1 MYNPFK
7 YENIL
12 PTMMP
17 DLPSIHA
24 LMIMGLTVVGLY
36 MFSRDWIPIETT
48 GLVILATIVSLFFI
62 FPYSFNGN
70 PINPITFFI
79 GSFGNEALV
88 TICLLLA
95 VGKAIEINRSLQPF
109 VGFLST
115 SWLTYPK
122 LSLLAVLL
130 FGAFF
135 SAFINNTP
143 IVVMLIPALIA
154 VSKKAEISSSKILMP
169 MGMATLLGG
178 MATTIGTS
186 TNLLVVGI
194 ANDMGLEQIQLFDFA
209 LPALIAGSIGMIFLW
224 LVAPRL
230 LPDDPPRS
238 TKESTRIFEAALNV
252 NEGEFSD
259 GKSLSE
265 IQEKAGSNFNIDKIK
280 RSDSLFVAKIPSVI
294 FESGDRIYVRD
305 TLENLQEY
313 QELLGLSLFEG
324 EIDEEV
330 EAETGSKTE
339 LAEVVITSGSML
351 DHVSLNAQ
359 QFSSRFNLLPIA
371 VHSGSTGIELKGEI
385 AAKTLT
391 PGDVVLVQGSLEAIE
406 NLKAN
411 SKLLVIENE
420 NLDLGAKRSFMP
432 LYIMLSVVAL
442 AASGL
447 LPISIAAMLGL
458 IGMLVF
464 RLMKWSDV
472 GNAMNIP
479 IIMLIVASLSLGNAL
494 EVTGGSDFLAEFFVY
509 LTSSMS
515 IALVLST
522 LMLVMALLTNVVSNN
537 AAAVIG
543 TPIAISIAQQLGAPP
558 EPFVLAV
565 LFGANMSFVTPIGYQ
580 TNLLIMGAGGY
591 KFNDFIK
598 IGLPLAFIMWVAFS
612 IILPVL
618 YL

>member
-1 MYNPFK
+1 
-7 YENIL
+7 
-12 PTMMP
+12 MMP

-24 LMIMGLTVVGLY
+24 LVVMGLTAVGLY

-48 GLVILATIVSLFFI
+48 GLVILAIIVSLFFI

-79 GSFGNEALV
+79 GSFGNEALI

-95 VGKAIEINRSLQPF
+95 VGKAIEINHSLQPL

-194 ANDMGLEQIQLFDFA
+194 ANDMGLEQIQLFDFV
-209 LPALIAGSIGMIFLW
+209 LPAVIAGSIGMMFLW

-230 LPDDPPRS
+230 LPNDPPRS
-238 TKESTRIFEAALNV
+238 TKESTRIFEAILNV
-252 NEGEFSD
+252 NEGEFTE
-259 GKSLSE
+259 GKTLSE
-265 IQEKAGSNFNIDKIK
+265 VQEKAGSNFKIDKIK
-280 RSDSLFVAKIPSVI
+280 RSDSLFVAKIPSVM
-294 FESGDRIYVRD
+294 FEAGDRIYVND

-313 QELLGLSLFEG
+313 QQLLGLSLFE
-324 EIDEEV
+324 EEAAEEV
-330 EAETGSKTE
+330 ETEIGSE
-339 LAEVVITSGSML
+339 VQLAVVVITSGSFL
-351 DHVSLNAQ
+351 DHTSLNAQ
-359 QFSSRFNLLPIA
+359 SFSSRFNLLPIA

-406 NLKAN
+406 NLKTN
-411 SKLLVIENE
+411 SNMLVIENE
-420 NLDLGAKRSFMP
+420 DLDLGTKRSFIP
-432 LYIMLSVVAL
+432 LYIMVGVAGL
-442 AASGL
+442 AASNL

-494 EVTGGSDFLAEFFVY
+494 EITGGSDYLAELFVY
-509 LTSSMS
+509 ATSSMS
-515 IALVLST
+515 VALILST
-522 LMLVMALLTNVVSNN
+522 LMLLMAVLTNVVSNN

-543 TPIAISIAQQLGAPP
+543 TPIAINIAQQLGASP

-565 LFGANMSFVTPIGYQ
+565 LFGANMSFVTPIGYK
-580 TNLLIMGAGGY
+580 TNLLIMGDGGY
-591 KFNDFIK
+591 KFNDFVK
-598 IGLPLAFIMWVAFS
+598 VGLPLAFIMWVAFS

>member
-1 MYNPFK
+1 
-7 YENIL
+7 
-12 PTMMP
+12 MMP

-24 LMIMGLTVVGLY
+24 LVVMGLTAVGLY

-62 FPYSFNGN
+62 FPYNFNGN

-79 GSFGNEALV
+79 GSFGNEALI

-95 VGKAIEINRSLQPF
+95 VGKAIEINHSLQPL

-169 MGMATLLGG
+169 MGMATLIGG
-178 MATTIGTS
+178 MSTTIGTS

-194 ANDMGLEQIQLFDFA
+194 ANDMGLEQIQLFDFV
-209 LPALIAGSIGMIFLW
+209 LPAVIAGSIGMMFLW

-230 LPDDPPRS
+230 LPNDPPRS
-238 TKESTRIFEAALNV
+238 TKESTRIFEAALYV
-252 NEGEFSD
+252 DADGFTD
-259 GKSLSE
+259 GKTLVE
-265 IQEKAGSNFNIDKIK
+265 IQEKAGNDFIIEKIK
-280 RSDSLFVAKIPSVI
+280 RSDSLFVAKIPSI
-294 FESGDRIYVRD
+294 MFEAGDRIYVKD

-313 QELLGLSLFEG
+313 QQLLGLSLFE
-324 EIDEEV
+324 EEV
-330 EAETGSKTE
+330 AEEAETEIGSE
-339 LAEVVITSGSML
+339 VQLAEVVITSGSFL
-351 DHVSLNAQ
+351 DHTSLNAQ
-359 QFSSRFNLLPIA
+359 HFSSRFNLLPIA

-406 NLKAN
+406 NLKTN
-411 SKLLVIENE
+411 SNMLVIENE
-420 NLDLGAKRSFMP
+420 DLDLGTKRSFIP
-432 LYIMLSVVAL
+432 LYIMVGVAGL
-442 AASGL
+442 AASNL

-494 EVTGGSDFLAEFFVY
+494 EITGGSDYLAELFVY
-509 LTSSMS
+509 ATSSMS
-515 IALVLST
+515 VALILST
-522 LMLVMALLTNVVSNN
+522 LMLLMAVLTNVVSNN

-543 TPIAISIAQQLGAPP
+543 TPIAINIAQQLGASP

-565 LFGANMSFVTPIGYQ
+565 LFGANMSFVTPIGYK

-591 KFNDFIK
+591 KFNDFVK
-598 IGLPLAFIMWVAFS
+598 VGLPLAFIMWVAFS

>member
-1 MYNPFK
+1 
-7 YENIL
+7 
-12 PTMMP
+12 MMP

-24 LMIMGLTVVGLY
+24 LVVMGLTAVGLY

-62 FPYSFNGN
+62 FPYNFNGN

-79 GSFGNEALV
+79 GSFGNEALI

-95 VGKAIEINRSLQPF
+95 VGKAIEINHSLQPLI
-109 VGFLST
+109 GFLST

-169 MGMATLLGG
+169 MGMATLIGG
-178 MATTIGTS
+178 MSTTIGTS

-194 ANDMGLEQIQLFDFA
+194 ANDMGLETIQLFDFV
-209 LPALIAGSIGMIFLW
+209 LPAVIAGSIGMMFLW

-230 LPDDPPRS
+230 LPNDPPRS
-238 TKESTRIFEAALNV
+238 TKESTRIFEAALYV
-252 NEGEFSD
+252 DADGFTD
-259 GKSLSE
+259 GKTLVE
-265 IQEKAGSNFNIDKIK
+265 IQEKAGNDFIIEKIK
-280 RSDSLFVAKIPSVI
+280 RSDSLFVAKIPSI
-294 FESGDRIYVRD
+294 MFEAGDRIYVND

-313 QELLGLSLFEG
+313 QQLLGLSLFE
-324 EIDEEV
+324 EEV
-330 EAETGSKTE
+330 AEEAETEIGSE
-339 LAEVVITSGSML
+339 VQLAEVVITSGSFL
-351 DHVSLNAQ
+351 DHTSLNAQ
-359 QFSSRFNLLPIA
+359 HFSSRFNLLPIA

-391 PGDVVLVQGSLEAIE
+391 PGDVILVQGSLEAIE
-406 NLKAN
+406 NLKTN
-411 SKLLVIENE
+411 SNMLVIENE
-420 NLDLGAKRSFMP
+420 DLDLGTKRSFIP
-432 LYIMLSVVAL
+432 LYIMVGVAGL
-442 AASGL
+442 AASNL

-494 EVTGGSDFLAEFFVY
+494 VVTGGSDYLAELFVY
-509 LTSSMS
+509 ATSSMS
-515 IALVLST
+515 VALILST
-522 LMLVMALLTNVVSNN
+522 LMLLMAVLTNIVSNN

-543 TPIAISIAQQLGAPP
+543 TPIAINIAQQLGASP

-565 LFGANMSFVTPIGYQ
+565 LFGANMSFVTPIGYK

-591 KFNDFIK
+591 KFNDFVK
-598 IGLPLAFIMWVAFS
+598 VGLPLAFIMWVAFS
-612 IILPVL
+612 IILPAL

>member
-1 MYNPFK
+1 MYNPLK

-24 LMIMGLTVVGLY
+24 LAVMGLTAVGLY

-62 FPYSFNGN
+62 FPYNFNGN

-79 GSFGNEALV
+79 GSFGNEALI

-95 VGKAIEINRSLQPF
+95 VGKAIEINHSLQPLI
-109 VGFLST
+109 GFLST

-169 MGMATLLGG
+169 MGMATLIGG
-178 MATTIGTS
+178 MSTTIGTS

-194 ANDMGLEQIQLFDFA
+194 ANDMGLETIQLFDFV
-209 LPALIAGSIGMIFLW
+209 LPAVIAGSIGMMFLW

-230 LPDDPPRS
+230 LPNDPPRS
-238 TKESTRIFEAALNV
+238 TKESTRIFEAALYV
-252 NEGEFSD
+252 DADGFTD
-259 GKSLSE
+259 GKTLVE
-265 IQEKAGSNFNIDKIK
+265 IQEKAGNDFIIEKIK
-280 RSDSLFVAKIPSVI
+280 RSDSLFVAKIPSI
-294 FESGDRIYVRD
+294 MFEAGDRIYVND

-313 QELLGLSLFEG
+313 QQLLGLSLFE
-324 EIDEEV
+324 EEV
-330 EAETGSKTE
+330 AEEAETEIGSE
-339 LAEVVITSGSML
+339 VQLAEVVITSGSFL
-351 DHVSLNAQ
+351 DHTSLNAQ
-359 QFSSRFNLLPIA
+359 HFSSRFNLLPIA

-391 PGDVVLVQGSLEAIE
+391 PGDVILVQGSLEAIE
-406 NLKAN
+406 NLKTNAN
-411 SKLLVIENE
+411 MLVIENE
-420 NLDLGAKRSFMP
+420 DLDLGTKRSFIP
-432 LYIMLSVVAL
+432 LYIMVGVAGL
-442 AASGL
+442 AASNL

-494 EVTGGSDFLAEFFVY
+494 VITGGSDYLAELFVY
-509 LTSSMS
+509 ATSSMS
-515 IALVLST
+515 VALILST
-522 LMLVMALLTNVVSNN
+522 LMLLMAVLTNIVSNN

-543 TPIAISIAQQLGAPP
+543 TPIAINIAQQLGASP

-565 LFGANMSFVTPIGYQ
+565 LFGANMSFVTPIGYK

-591 KFNDFIK
+591 KFNDFVK
-598 IGLPLAFIMWVAFS
+598 VGLPLAFIMWVAFS
-612 IILPVL
+612 IILPAL

>member
-1 MYNPFK
+1 
-7 YENIL
+7 
-12 PTMMP
+12 MMP
-17 DLPSIHA
+17 DFPSIHA
-24 LMIMGLTVVGLY
+24 LAVMGLTAVGLY

-62 FPYSFNGN
+62 FPYNFNGN

-79 GSFGNEALV
+79 GSFGNEALI

-95 VGKAIEINRSLQPF
+95 VGKAIEINHSLQPLI
-109 VGFLST
+109 GFLST

-169 MGMATLLGG
+169 MGMATLIGG
-178 MATTIGTS
+178 MSTTIGTS

-194 ANDMGLEQIQLFDFA
+194 ANDMGLETIQLFDFV
-209 LPALIAGSIGMIFLW
+209 LPAVIAGSIGMMFLW

-230 LPDDPPRS
+230 LPNDPPRS
-238 TKESTRIFEAALNV
+238 TKESTRIFEAALYV
-252 NEGEFSD
+252 DADGFTD
-259 GKSLSE
+259 GKTLVE
-265 IQEKAGSNFNIDKIK
+265 IQEKAGNDFIIEKIK
-280 RSDSLFVAKIPSVI
+280 RSDSLFVAKIPSI
-294 FESGDRIYVRD
+294 MFEAGDRIYVND

-313 QELLGLSLFEG
+313 QQLLGLSLFE
-324 EIDEEV
+324 EEV
-330 EAETGSKTE
+330 AEEAETEIGSE
-339 LAEVVITSGSML
+339 VQLAEVVITSGSFL
-351 DHVSLNAQ
+351 DHTSLNAQ
-359 QFSSRFNLLPIA
+359 HFSSRFNLLPIA

-391 PGDVVLVQGSLEAIE
+391 PGDVILVQGSLEAIE
-406 NLKAN
+406 NLKTN
-411 SKLLVIENE
+411 SNMLVIENE
-420 NLDLGAKRSFMP
+420 DLDLGTKRSFIP
-432 LYIMLSVVAL
+432 LYIMVGVAGL
-442 AASGL
+442 AASNL

-494 EVTGGSDFLAEFFVY
+494 VVTGGSDYLAELFVY
-509 LTSSMS
+509 ATSSMS
-515 IALVLST
+515 VALILST
-522 LMLVMALLTNVVSNN
+522 LMLLMAVLTNIVSNN

-543 TPIAISIAQQLGAPP
+543 TPIAINIAQQLGASP

-565 LFGANMSFVTPIGYQ
+565 LFGANMSFVTPIGYK

-591 KFNDFIK
+591 KFNDFVK
-598 IGLPLAFIMWVAFS
+598 VGLPLAFIMWVAFS

>member
-1 MYNPFK
+1 
-7 YENIL
+7 
-12 PTMMP
+12 MMP

-24 LMIMGLTVVGLY
+24 LVVMGLTAVGLY

-79 GSFGNEALV
+79 GSFGNEALI

-95 VGKAIEINRSLQPF
+95 VGKAIEINHSLQPL

-194 ANDMGLEQIQLFDFA
+194 ANDMGLEQIQLFDFV
-209 LPALIAGSIGMIFLW
+209 LPAVIAGSIGMMFLW

-230 LPDDPPRS
+230 LPNDPPRS
-238 TKESTRIFEAALNV
+238 TKESTRIFEAILNV
-252 NEGEFSD
+252 NEGEFTE
-259 GKSLSE
+259 GKTLSE
-265 IQEKAGSNFNIDKIK
+265 VQEKAGSNFKIDKIK
-280 RSDSLFVAKIPSVI
+280 RSDSLFVAKIPSVM
-294 FESGDRIYVRD
+294 FEAGDRIYVND

-313 QELLGLSLFEG
+313 QQLLGLSLFE
-324 EIDEEV
+324 EEAAEEV
-330 EAETGSKTE
+330 ETEIGSE
-339 LAEVVITSGSML
+339 VQLAEVVITSGSFL
-351 DHVSLNAQ
+351 DHTSLNAQ
-359 QFSSRFNLLPIA
+359 SFSSRFNLLPIA

-406 NLKAN
+406 NLKTN
-411 SKLLVIENE
+411 SNMLVIENE
-420 NLDLGAKRSFMP
+420 DLDLGTKRSFIP
-432 LYIMLSVVAL
+432 LYIMVGVAAL
-442 AASGL
+442 AASNL

-494 EVTGGSDFLAEFFVY
+494 EITGGSDYLAELFVY
-509 LTSSMS
+509 STSSMS
-515 IALVLST
+515 VALILST
-522 LMLVMALLTNVVSNN
+522 LMLLMAVLTNVVSNN

-543 TPIAISIAQQLGAPP
+543 TPIAINIAQQLGASP

-565 LFGANMSFVTPIGYQ
+565 LFGANMSFVTPIGYK

-591 KFNDFIK
+591 KFNDFVK
-598 IGLPLAFIMWVAFS
+598 VGLPLAFIMWVAFS

>member
-1 MYNPFK
+1 
-7 YENIL
+7 
-12 PTMMP
+12 MMP

-24 LMIMGLTVVGLY
+24 LAVMGLTAVGLY

-62 FPYSFNGN
+62 FPYNFNGN

-79 GSFGNEALV
+79 GSFGNEALI

-95 VGKAIEINRSLQPF
+95 VGKAIEINHSLQPLI
-109 VGFLST
+109 GFLST

-169 MGMATLLGG
+169 MGMATLIGG
-178 MATTIGTS
+178 MSTTIGTS

-194 ANDMGLEQIQLFDFA
+194 ANDMGLETIQLFDFV
-209 LPALIAGSIGMIFLW
+209 LPAVIAGSIGMMFLW

-230 LPDDPPRS
+230 LPNDPPRS
-238 TKESTRIFEAALNV
+238 TKESTRIFEAALYV
-252 NEGEFSD
+252 DADGFTD
-259 GKSLSE
+259 GKTLVE
-265 IQEKAGSNFNIDKIK
+265 IQEKAGNDFIIEKIK
-280 RSDSLFVAKIPSVI
+280 RSDSLFVAKIPSI
-294 FESGDRIYVRD
+294 MFEAGDRIYVND

-313 QELLGLSLFEG
+313 QQLLGLSLFE
-324 EIDEEV
+324 EEV
-330 EAETGSKTE
+330 AEEAETEIGSE
-339 LAEVVITSGSML
+339 VQLAEVVITSGSFL
-351 DHVSLNAQ
+351 DHTSLNAQ
-359 QFSSRFNLLPIA
+359 HFSSRFNLLPIA

-391 PGDVVLVQGSLEAIE
+391 PGDVILVQGSLEAIE
-406 NLKAN
+406 NLKTN
-411 SKLLVIENE
+411 SNMLVIENE
-420 NLDLGAKRSFMP
+420 DLDLGTKRSFIP
-432 LYIMLSVVAL
+432 LYIMVGVAGL
-442 AASGL
+442 AASNL

-494 EVTGGSDFLAEFFVY
+494 VVTGGSDYLAELFVY
-509 LTSSMS
+509 ATSSMS
-515 IALVLST
+515 VALILST
-522 LMLVMALLTNVVSNN
+522 LMLLMAVLTNIVSNN

-543 TPIAISIAQQLGAPP
+543 TPIAINIAQQLGASP

-565 LFGANMSFVTPIGYQ
+565 LFGANMSFVTPIGYK

-591 KFNDFIK
+591 KFNDFVK
-598 IGLPLAFIMWVAFS
+598 VGLPLAFIMWVAFS
-612 IILPVL
+612 IILPAL

>member
-1 MYNPFK
+1 
-7 YENIL
+7 
-12 PTMMP
+12 MMP

-24 LMIMGLTVVGLY
+24 LAVMGLTAVGLY

-62 FPYSFNGN
+62 FPYNFNGN

-79 GSFGNEALV
+79 GSFGNEALI

-95 VGKAIEINRSLQPF
+95 VGKAIEINHSLQPLIS
-109 VGFLST
+109 FLST

-169 MGMATLLGG
+169 MGMATLIGG
-178 MATTIGTS
+178 MSTTIGTS

-194 ANDMGLEQIQLFDFA
+194 ANDMGLETIQLFDFV
-209 LPALIAGSIGMIFLW
+209 LPAVIAGSIGMMFLW

-230 LPDDPPRS
+230 LPNDPPRS
-238 TKESTRIFEAALNV
+238 TKESTRIFEAALYV
-252 NEGEFSD
+252 DADGFTD
-259 GKSLSE
+259 GKTLVE
-265 IQEKAGSNFNIDKIK
+265 IQEKAGNDFIIEKIK
-280 RSDSLFVAKIPSVI
+280 RSDSLFVAKIPSI
-294 FESGDRIYVRD
+294 MFEAGDRIYVND

-313 QELLGLSLFEG
+313 QQLLGLSLFE
-324 EIDEEV
+324 EEV
-330 EAETGSKTE
+330 AEEAETEIGSE
-339 LAEVVITSGSML
+339 VQLAEVVITSGSFL
-351 DHVSLNAQ
+351 DHTSLNAQ
-359 QFSSRFNLLPIA
+359 HFSSRFNLLPIA

-391 PGDVVLVQGSLEAIE
+391 PGDVILVQGSLEAIE
-406 NLKAN
+406 NLKTNAN
-411 SKLLVIENE
+411 MLVIENE
-420 NLDLGAKRSFMP
+420 DLDLGTKRSFIP
-432 LYIMLSVVAL
+432 LYIMVGVAGL
-442 AASGL
+442 AASNL

-494 EVTGGSDFLAEFFVY
+494 VITGGSDYLAELFVY
-509 LTSSMS
+509 ATSSMS
-515 IALVLST
+515 VALILST
-522 LMLVMALLTNVVSNN
+522 LMLLMAVLTNIVSNN

-543 TPIAISIAQQLGAPP
+543 TPIAINIAQQLGASP

-565 LFGANMSFVTPIGYQ
+565 LFGANMSFVTPIGYK

-591 KFNDFIK
+591 KFNDFVK
-598 IGLPLAFIMWVAFS
+598 VGLPLAFIMWVAFS
-612 IILPVL
+612 IILPAL

>member
-1 MYNPFK
+1 
-7 YENIL
+7 
-12 PTMMP
+12 MMP

-24 LMIMGLTVVGLY
+24 LVVMGLTAIGLY

-62 FPYSFNGN
+62 FPYNFNGN

-194 ANDMGLEQIQLFDFA
+194 ANDMGLEQIQLFDFV
-209 LPALIAGSIGMIFLW
+209 LPALIAGSIGMMFLW

-230 LPDDPPRS
+230 LPGDPPRS
-238 TKESTRIFEAALNV
+238 TKESTRIFEASLNV
-252 NEGEFSD
+252 NEGEFTD
-259 GKSLSE
+259 GKTLSE
-265 IQEKAGSNFNIDKIK
+265 VQEKAGSNFIIDKIK

-294 FESGDRIYVRD
+294 FEAGDRIYVKD
-305 TLENLQEY
+305 TLENLQDY
-313 QELLGLSLFEG
+313 QDLLGLSLFEG
-324 EIDEEV
+324 EIGEDMQAESGS
-330 EAETGSKTE
+330 EAE

-351 DHVSLNAQ
+351 DHTSLNAQ
-359 QFSSRFNLLPIA
+359 QFTSRFNLLPIA
-371 VHSGSTGIELKGEI
+371 VHSGSTGVELKGDI
-385 AAKTLT
+385 TAKTLN
-391 PGDVVLVQGSLEAIE
+391 PGDVVLVQGSAEAIE
-406 NLKAN
+406 NLNTN
-411 SKLLVIENE
+411 SNMMVIENE
-420 NLDLGAKRSFMP
+420 DLDFGTKRSFVP
-432 LYIMLSVVAL
+432 LYIMVAVAAL
-442 AASGL
+442 AASNL

-464 RLMKWSDV
+464 RLMNWSDV

-494 EVTGGSDFLAEFFVY
+494 EITGGSDYLAEFFVY
-509 LTSSMS
+509 MTGAMS
-515 IALVLST
+515 VPLILST
-522 LMLVMALLTNVVSNN
+522 LMLLMAVLTNVVSNN

-543 TPIAISIAQQLGAPP
+543 TPIAINIAQQIGAPI

-565 LFGANMSFVTPIGYQ
+565 LFGANMSFVTPIGYK

-591 KFNDFIK
+591 KFNDFVK

-612 IILPVL
+612 IILPAL

>member
-1 MYNPFK
+1 
-7 YENIL
+7 
-12 PTMMP
+12 MMP

-24 LMIMGLTVVGLY
+24 LAVMGLTAVGLY

-62 FPYSFNGN
+62 FPYNFNGN

-79 GSFGNEALV
+79 GSFGNEALI

-95 VGKAIEINRSLQPF
+95 VGKAIEINHSLQPL

-169 MGMATLLGG
+169 MGMATLIGG
-178 MATTIGTS
+178 MSTTIGTS

-194 ANDMGLEQIQLFDFA
+194 ANDMGLETIQLFDFV
-209 LPALIAGSIGMIFLW
+209 LPAVIAGSIGMMFLW

-230 LPDDPPRS
+230 LPNDPPRS
-238 TKESTRIFEAALNV
+238 TKESTRIFEAALYV
-252 NEGEFSD
+252 DADGFTD
-259 GKSLSE
+259 GKTLVE
-265 IQEKAGSNFNIDKIK
+265 IQEKAGNDFIIEKIK
-280 RSDSLFVAKIPSVI
+280 RSDSLFVAKIPSI
-294 FESGDRIYVRD
+294 MFEAGDRIYVND

-313 QELLGLSLFEG
+313 QQLLGLSLFE
-324 EIDEEV
+324 EEV
-330 EAETGSKTE
+330 AEEAETEIGSE
-339 LAEVVITSGSML
+339 VQLAEVVITSGSFL
-351 DHVSLNAQ
+351 DHTSLNAQ
-359 QFSSRFNLLPIA
+359 HFSSRFNLLPIA

-391 PGDVVLVQGSLEAIE
+391 PGDVILVQGSLEAIE
-406 NLKAN
+406 NLKTNAN
-411 SKLLVIENE
+411 MLVIENE
-420 NLDLGAKRSFMP
+420 DLDLGTKRSFIP
-432 LYIMLSVVAL
+432 LYIMVGVAGL
-442 AASGL
+442 AASNL

-494 EVTGGSDFLAEFFVY
+494 VITGGSDYLAELFVY
-509 LTSSMS
+509 ATSSMS
-515 IALVLST
+515 VALILST
-522 LMLVMALLTNVVSNN
+522 LMLLMAVLTNIVSNN

-543 TPIAISIAQQLGAPP
+543 TPIAINIAQQLGASP

-565 LFGANMSFVTPIGYQ
+565 LFGANMSFVTPIGYK

-591 KFNDFIK
+591 KFNDFVK
-598 IGLPLAFIMWVAFS
+598 VGLPLAFIMWVAFS